1 MGRSKVP
8 VDRLTEYLETRILAG
23 TFETG
28 TALPSVR
35 RLAAKFNLS
44 FGTTYRALEQLAE
57 EGWLARA
64 PGAGFRVNAPPAQ
77 DAYGIRIAVV
87 LEVASENITSGYLCY
102 HVLLGLRAMAAKSGC
117 SLHLT
122 NLQSELSAERLKR
135 IVNGMAGVIF
145 IGGYD
150 ITMRE
155 MNLPCPAVGVLMLR
169 SYQGQ
174 VSTINIDVFDVVQQ
188 ACAFFGGK
196 GIVKVVIFTS
206 AKPLYQM
213 IGTLFRVAMQTNGGE
228 AELVVG
234 VPDEKMH
241 FEKGT
246 GYFFTSD
253 HVLQIVS
260 NRYCQRFG
268 VPLAEHHVVLGVD
281 GKRLINPDYHPFPTI
296 AVDWEEMGRIAFEEL
311 LRRLQFPESPGRNQ
325 SVAGK
330 LILPNGSIGTILDR

>member
-28 TALPSVR
+28 TSLPSVR
-35 RLAAKFNLS
+35 RLASKFNLS
-44 FGTTYRALEQLAE
+44 FGTTYRALEQLTR
-57 EGWLARA
+57 EGWLIRA
-64 PGAGFRVNAPPAQ
+64 SGSGFRVNAPPAQ

-87 LEVASENITSGYLCY
+87 IEVASENITSGYLCY

-117 SLHLT
+117 SLHLI
-122 NLQSELSAERLKR
+122 NLQGELNPERLKK
-135 IVNGMAGVIF
+135 IVNGMAGVVF

-150 ITMRE
+150 LSLRE
-155 MNLPCPAVGVLMLR
+155 MQLSCPAVGVLMLR
-169 SYQGQ
+169 SYEGQ

-188 ACAFFGGK
+188 ACHYFASR
-196 GIVKVVIFTS
+196 GIVEVVIFTS
-206 AKPLYQM
+206 AKPLYHM
-213 IGTLFRVAMQTNGGE
+213 IGTLFRVAMQTWGSE
-228 AELVVG
+228 VELVVG

-241 FEKGT
+241 FEKGV

-260 NRYCQRFG
+260 SRYCQRYG
-268 VPLAEHHVVLGVD
+268 VPLAEHHTVLGVD
-281 GKRLINPDYHPFPTI
+281 GKRLINPDYHAFPTI

-311 LRRLQFPESPGRNQ
+311 LRRLQSPESAARNQ

-330 LILPNGSIGTILDR
+330 LILSSGSNGAILDQ